1 MKTKLLLFCAIIS
14 SCVMTMA
21 QEIKMRPIGLAEI
34 VVSYELDQLC
44 DYPNQYRAEDWRET
58 GTLILEIGNGIAHSY
73 VVEEHNDIIKQ
84 FTTFYAKNRWHLE
97 PNLHALLGE
106 TFMGYPDKGELTQI
120 VNLDAAGV
128 FQYTE
133 AQPKIS
139 WKLMPERK
147 DILGYNCQ
155 RATCSFRGRE
165 YEAWFTPD
173 VPLGYGPWK
182 FQGLPGLI
190 LEIADTKNEYHFT
203 AKGIEKPKQE
213 MQMMIFDEEIRSIK
227 RTRALKMEAM
237 AHKDHGLFAA
247 DYGIRFTLEGSE
259 HDAMPY
265 YPIEKK

>member
-1 MKTKLLLFCAIIS
+1 MKVTASIMLALTVM
-14 SCVMTMA
+14 CVNA
-21 QEIKMRPIGLAEI
+21 QEVKMKAIAPVELE
-34 VVSYELDQLC
+34 VSYELNQLC
-44 DYPNQYRAEDWRET
+44 DYPNLYRAEDWRAT
-58 GTLILEIGNGIAHSY
+58 GTLMLEIGNGIAHSY
-73 VVEEHNDIIKQ
+73 VVEEHNILIKQ
-84 FTTFYAKNRWHLE
+84 FTTFYSKNRWHIE
-97 PNLHALLGE
+97 VFNLHALLGE

-133 AQPKIS
+133 AQPKIK

-147 DILGYNCQ
+147 EILGYSCQ
-155 RATCSFRGRE
+155 RAICSFRGRE

-213 MQMMIFDEEIRSIK
+213 KQMMIFDEEIRTIK
-227 RTRALKMEAM
+227 RGRALKMEAM

-265 YPIEKK
+265 HPIELK